1 LTWWLSPIVLA
12 NVLIGLLIAKTLV
25 EHLALTLQYRAG
37 RA

>member
-1 LTWWLSPIVLA
+1 VLA

-25 EHLALTLQYRAG
+25 ECLSLTLQYRAG